1 MRSLLLFCLLV
12 VLTIPVIGQNRAL
25 IDSLKLKLKET
36 STDQQFELLN
46 SIGWEYR
53 FAKPDSTIYYC
64 EQAYKIGKK
73 ENLKT
78 NLAKPLNF
86 LAVAYHYLGKLSKAY
101 DLGQQAVRVATIQ
114 NDSIQLAYGNNNIG
128 RLLFE
133 QGIFSKSLPYF
144 INAQKIFTS
153 TGDQSGIAYSK
164 QSLAVLYLA
173 QQDFVNAEQALLSAL
188 ATRLQ
193 LKKVRDISSAYT
205 QLGTLYQ
212 KMDDLEKSNFYFLKS
227 DSVYQTIDDAI
238 NLARTKVLLAE
249 NYLRQGRISEARNIG
264 EKGFAF
270 IEKSGNVRRLPE
282 AHLLMGRIYLAE
294 KKYGHARQQFS
305 SALQLSKS
313 SQQSVFQLESYY
325 LLAQVSKM
333 LNNRQEEIVNRNH
346 YLILKDSIGDLE
358 LVRKVEKLQFELQI
372 ESQEKENE
380 LLKIRQTQTE
390 TLVSRQRLANILS
403 VLVIVFLSILAVLY
417 WQIGKRRKMLNDK
430 LATQNDQIV
439 SHQHEIDIKN
449 EALSKRNQQLSDIN
463 HEKDT
468 IMSIVAHDLKA
479 PLNRISGLAYLLEKE
494 GPLNVNQM
502 TYIQMIRDSTKSGA
516 RLIADLLDAH
526 AIEENSNA
534 PSYQDFDLAKLLS
547 DSISYFQVVA
557 LEKDIRLEKTLPSTA
572 LFKSDP
578 SYINRIV
585 ENLVSNAIKFSKV
598 GSSVFLE
605 CRIENKNAIIKV
617 RDQGPGFTDTDRLS
631 LYKKFKKLSAKPT
644 SSESSNGL
652 GLAIVKTLIDRLG
665 GTIELIS
672 SEGKGS
678 EFVVS
683 IPYIETKS

>member
-64 EQAYKIGKK
+64 EQAYELGKIGK
-73 ENLKT
+73 LKT

-86 LAVAYHYLGKLSKAY
+86 LAVAYNYLGNLSKAY
-101 DLGQQAVRVATIQ
+101 DLGQEAIRVATIQ
-114 NDSIQLAYGNNNIG
+114 QDSNQIAYGNNNIG

-133 QGIFSKSLPYF
+133 QGILSKSLPYF

-153 TGDQSGIAYSK
+153 TGDQSGIAYTK

-173 QQDFVNAEQALLSAL
+173 QQDFAKAEQALLGAL
-188 ATRLQ
+188 ATRLL

-313 SQQSVFQLESYY
+313 SQQSALQLESYY

-333 LNNRQEEIVNRNH
+333 LNNRQEEILNMNQ
-346 YLILKDSIGDLE
+346 YLILKDSVEDLE
-358 LVRKVEKLQFELQI
+358 LARKVERLQFELQI

-430 LATQNDQIV
+430 LATQNDQID

-526 AIEENSNA
+526 AMEENSNA

-547 DSISYFQVVA
+547 DSILYFQVVA

-572 LFKSDP
+572 LFTSDP

-605 CRIENKNAIIKV
+605 CRIESKNAIIKV
-617 RDQGPGFTDTDRLS
+617 RDQRPGFTDTDRLS

>member
-1 MRSLLLFCLLV
+1 MKSVLLLCFLVFLV
-12 VLTIPVIGQNRAL
+12 VPVIGQNKAL
-25 IDSLKLKLKET
+25 IDSLKLKLKAT
-36 STDQQFELLN
+36 PKYQQFELLN

-64 EQAYKIGKK
+64 EQAYELGKREK
-73 ENLKT
+73 LKT

-86 LAVAYHYLGKLSKAY
+86 LAVAYNYLGKLSKAY
-101 DLGQQAVRVATIQ
+101 DLGQEAIKVATIQ
-114 NDSIQLAYGNNNIG
+114 QDSNQIAYGNNNIG

-133 QGIFSKSLPYF
+133 QGILSKSFPYF
-144 INAQKIFTS
+144 INAQKIFIS
-153 TGDQSGIAYSK
+153 TGDQSGIAYTK
-164 QSLAVLYLA
+164 QSLADLYLA
-173 QQDFVNAEQALLSAL
+173 QQDFAKAEQALLEAL
-188 ATRLQ
+188 NTRLQ
-193 LKKVRDISSAYT
+193 LNKVRDISSAYA
-205 QLGTLYQ
+205 QLGGLYQ

-227 DSVYQTIDDAI
+227 DSGYQTINDAI

-249 NYLRQGRISEARNIG
+249 NYLRQGRISEASDIG
-264 EKGFAF
+264 EKGFAY
-270 IEKSGNVRRLPE
+270 IEKAANVRRLPE

-294 KKYGHARQQFS
+294 KKYGQARQQFS
-305 SALQLSKS
+305 SALQLSKL
-313 SQQSVFQLESYY
+313 SQQSAFQLESYY
-325 LLAQVSKM
+325 LLAQVSKLM
-333 LNNRQEEIVNRNH
+333 NNRQEEILNMNQ
-346 YLILKDSIGDLE
+346 YLILKDSIEDLE
-358 LVRKVEKLQFELQI
+358 LARKVERLQFELQI
-372 ESQEKENE
+372 ESKEKENE
-380 LLKIRQTQTE
+380 LLKLRQTQTE
-390 TLVSRQRLANILS
+390 TFVGRQRLVNILS
-403 VLVIVFLSILAVLY
+403 GVIIVFLSILAVLY
-417 WQIGKRRKMLNDK
+417 WQIGKRRKVLNQK
-430 LATQNDQIV
+430 LAMQNEQIIL
-439 SHQHEIDIKN
+439 HQQENEIQN
-449 EALSKRNQQLSDIN
+449 EALSKRNLELSDIN

-494 GPLNVNQM
+494 GPLNSDQQIYV
-502 TYIQMIRDSTKSGA
+502 QMIRDSTKSGA

-572 LFKSDP
+572 LFTSDP

-598 GSSVFLE
+598 GSSVFLA
-605 CRIENKNAIIKV
+605 CRIENQNAVIKV
-617 RDQGPGFTDTDRLS
+617 RDQGPGFTDTDKLS

-652 GLAIVKTLIDRLG
+652 GLAIVKTLVDRLG

-678 EFVVS
+678 EFIVT
-683 IPYIETKS
+683 IPNIETKS

>member
-1 MRSLLLFCLLV
+1 MRSFLLFCLLV
-12 VLTIPVIGQNRAL
+12 LLTIPVIGQNRAL

-64 EQAYKIGKK
+64 EQAYELGKIGK
-73 ENLKT
+73 LKT

-86 LAVAYHYLGKLSKAY
+86 LAVAYNYLGNLSKAY
-101 DLGQQAVRVATIQ
+101 DLGQEAIRVATIQ
-114 NDSIQLAYGNNNIG
+114 QDSNQIAYGNNNIG

-133 QGIFSKSLPYF
+133 QGILSKSLPYF

-153 TGDQSGIAYSK
+153 TGDQSGIAYTK

-173 QQDFVNAEQALLSAL
+173 QQDFAKAEQALLEAL
-188 ATRLQ
+188 ATRLL

-212 KMDDLEKSNFYFLKS
+212 KMDDLGKSNFYFLKS

-264 EKGFAF
+264 EKGVAF
-270 IEKSGNVRRLPE
+270 IEKSANVRRMPE
-282 AHLLMGRIYLAE
+282 AHILMGRIYLAE
-294 KKYGHARQQFS
+294 RKYGQARQQFS

-313 SQQSVFQLESYY
+313 SQQSALQLESYY

-333 LNNRQEEIVNRNH
+333 MNNRQEEILNMNQ
-346 YLILKDSIGDLE
+346 YLILKDSIEDLE
-358 LVRKVEKLQFELQI
+358 LARKVERLQFELQI

-572 LFKSDP
+572 LFTSDP

-605 CRIENKNAIIKV
+605 CRIESKNAIIKV

>member
-1 MRSLLLFCLLV
+1 MRSFLLFCLLV

-64 EQAYKIGKK
+64 EQAYELGKIGK
-73 ENLKT
+73 LKT

-86 LAVAYHYLGKLSKAY
+86 LAVAYNYLGNLSKAY
-101 DLGQQAVRVATIQ
+101 DLGQEAIRVATIQ
-114 NDSIQLAYGNNNIG
+114 QDSNQIAYGNNNIG

-133 QGIFSKSLPYF
+133 QGILSKSLPYF

-153 TGDQSGIAYSK
+153 TGDQSGIAYTK

-173 QQDFVNAEQALLSAL
+173 QQDFAKAEQALLGAL

-212 KMDDLEKSNFYFLKS
+212 KMDDLGKSNFYFLKS

-270 IEKSGNVRRLPE
+270 IEKSANVRRLPE
-282 AHLLMGRIYLAE
+282 AHILMGKIYLAE
-294 KKYGHARQQFS
+294 RKYGQARQQFS

-313 SQQSVFQLESYY
+313 SQQSALQLESYY

-333 LNNRQEEIVNRNH
+333 MNNRQEEILNMNQ
-346 YLILKDSIGDLE
+346 YLILKDSVEDLE
-358 LVRKVEKLQFELQI
+358 LARKVERLQFELQI

-390 TLVSRQRLANILS
+390 TLVSRQRLANMLS

-572 LFKSDP
+572 LFTSDP

-605 CRIENKNAIIKV
+605 CRIESKNAIIKV

>member
-1 MRSLLLFCLLV
+1 
-12 VLTIPVIGQNRAL
+12 
-25 IDSLKLKLKET
+25 
-36 STDQQFELLN
+36 
-46 SIGWEYR
+46 
-53 FAKPDSTIYYC
+53 
-64 EQAYKIGKK
+64 
-73 ENLKT
+73 
-78 NLAKPLNF
+78 
-86 LAVAYHYLGKLSKAY
+86 
-101 DLGQQAVRVATIQ
+101 
-114 NDSIQLAYGNNNIG
+114 
-128 RLLFE
+128 
-133 QGIFSKSLPYF
+133 
-144 INAQKIFTS
+144 
-153 TGDQSGIAYSK
+153 
-164 QSLAVLYLA
+164 
-173 QQDFVNAEQALLSAL
+173 
-188 ATRLQ
+188 
-193 LKKVRDISSAYT
+193 
-205 QLGTLYQ
+205 
-212 KMDDLEKSNFYFLKS
+212 
-227 DSVYQTIDDAI
+227 
-238 NLARTKVLLAE
+238 
-249 NYLRQGRISEARNIG
+249 
-264 EKGFAF
+264 
-270 IEKSGNVRRLPE
+270 
-282 AHLLMGRIYLAE
+282 
-294 KKYGHARQQFS
+294 
-305 SALQLSKS
+305 
-313 SQQSVFQLESYY
+313 
-325 LLAQVSKM
+325 
-333 LNNRQEEIVNRNH
+333 
-346 YLILKDSIGDLE
+346 
-358 LVRKVEKLQFELQI
+358 
-372 ESQEKENE
+372 
-380 LLKIRQTQTE
+380 
-390 TLVSRQRLANILS
+390 
-403 VLVIVFLSILAVLY
+403 
-417 WQIGKRRKMLNDK
+417 MLNDK

-449 EALSKRNQQLSDIN
+449 EALSRRNQQLSDIN

-526 AIEENSNA
+526 AMEENSNA

-547 DSISYFQVVA
+547 DSILYFQVVA

>member
-1 MRSLLLFCLLV
+1 
-12 VLTIPVIGQNRAL
+12 
-25 IDSLKLKLKET
+25 
-36 STDQQFELLN
+36 
-46 SIGWEYR
+46 
-53 FAKPDSTIYYC
+53 
-64 EQAYKIGKK
+64 
-73 ENLKT
+73 
-78 NLAKPLNF
+78 
-86 LAVAYHYLGKLSKAY
+86 
-101 DLGQQAVRVATIQ
+101 
-114 NDSIQLAYGNNNIG
+114 
-128 RLLFE
+128 
-133 QGIFSKSLPYF
+133 
-144 INAQKIFTS
+144 
-153 TGDQSGIAYSK
+153 
-164 QSLAVLYLA
+164 
-173 QQDFVNAEQALLSAL
+173 
-188 ATRLQ
+188 
-193 LKKVRDISSAYT
+193 
-205 QLGTLYQ
+205 
-212 KMDDLEKSNFYFLKS
+212 
-227 DSVYQTIDDAI
+227 
-238 NLARTKVLLAE
+238 
-249 NYLRQGRISEARNIG
+249 
-264 EKGFAF
+264 
-270 IEKSGNVRRLPE
+270 
-282 AHLLMGRIYLAE
+282 
-294 KKYGHARQQFS
+294 
-305 SALQLSKS
+305 
-313 SQQSVFQLESYY
+313 
-325 LLAQVSKM
+325 
-333 LNNRQEEIVNRNH
+333 
-346 YLILKDSIGDLE
+346 
-358 LVRKVEKLQFELQI
+358 
-372 ESQEKENE
+372 
-380 LLKIRQTQTE
+380 
-390 TLVSRQRLANILS
+390 
-403 VLVIVFLSILAVLY
+403 
-417 WQIGKRRKMLNDK
+417 

-449 EALSKRNQQLSDIN
+449 EALSRRNQQLSDIN

>member
-1 MRSLLLFCLLV
+1 M
-12 VLTIPVIGQNRAL
+12 
-25 IDSLKLKLKET
+25 
-36 STDQQFELLN
+36 
-46 SIGWEYR
+46 
-53 FAKPDSTIYYC
+53 
-64 EQAYKIGKK
+64 
-73 ENLKT
+73 
-78 NLAKPLNF
+78 
-86 LAVAYHYLGKLSKAY
+86 
-101 DLGQQAVRVATIQ
+101 
-114 NDSIQLAYGNNNIG
+114 
-128 RLLFE
+128 
-133 QGIFSKSLPYF
+133 
-144 INAQKIFTS
+144 
-153 TGDQSGIAYSK
+153 
-164 QSLAVLYLA
+164 
-173 QQDFVNAEQALLSAL
+173 
-188 ATRLQ
+188 
-193 LKKVRDISSAYT
+193 
-205 QLGTLYQ
+205 
-212 KMDDLEKSNFYFLKS
+212 
-227 DSVYQTIDDAI
+227 
-238 NLARTKVLLAE
+238 
-249 NYLRQGRISEARNIG
+249 RQGRISEARNIC

-270 IEKSGNVRRLPE
+270 IEKSANVRRLPE
-282 AHLLMGRIYLAE
+282 AHLLKGRIYLAG
-294 KKYGHARQQFS
+294 KKYGQARQQFS

-333 LNNRQEEIVNRNH
+333 LNNRQEEIVNMNQC
-346 YLILKDSIGDLE
+346 LILKDSIGDLE
-358 LVRKVEKLQFELQI
+358 LARKVEKLQFELQI
-372 ESQEKENE
+372 ESKEKENE
-380 LLKIRQTQTE
+380 LLKLRQAQTE
-390 TLVSRQRLANILS
+390 TLVDRQRFVNVLA
-403 VLVIVFLSILAVLY
+403 VFVIAFLSILAVLY

-526 AIEENSNA
+526 AMEENSNA

-547 DSISYFQVVA
+547 DSILYFQVVA

-572 LFKSDP
+572 LFTSDP

-605 CRIENKNAIIKV
+605 CRIESKNAIIKV
-617 RDQGPGFTDTDRLS
+617 RDQRPGFTDTDRLS

-672 SEGKGS
+672 SEGKEREANLS
-678 EFVVS
+678 FQFPTSRHKVS
-683 IPYIETKS
+683 

>member
-1 MRSLLLFCLLV
+1 MRGFLTFCLLLILAQPV
-12 VLTIPVIGQNRAL
+12 VGQNKAL
-25 IDSLKLKLKET
+25 IDSLKSKLET
-36 STDQQFELLN
+36 APIDQQFELLN

-64 EQAYKIGKK
+64 EQAYELGKK

-78 NLAKPLNF
+78 SLAKPLNF
-86 LAVAYHYLGKLSKAY
+86 LAVAYNYLGKLSKAY
-101 DLGQQAVRVATIQ
+101 DLGQEAIRIATIQ
-114 NDSIQLAYGNNNIG
+114 RDSNELAYGNNNIG

-133 QGIFSKSLPYF
+133 QGILSKSFPYF

-153 TGDQSGIAYSK
+153 TGDQSGIAYTK
-164 QSLAVLYLA
+164 QSLADLYLA
-173 QQDFVNAEQALLSAL
+173 QQDFTKAEQALLEAL

-193 LKKVRDISSAYT
+193 LKKVRDISSAYA
-205 QLGTLYQ
+205 QLGGLYQ

-227 DSVYQTIDDAI
+227 DSGYQTINDAI
-238 NLARTKVLLAE
+238 NLARTKILLAE

-264 EKGFAF
+264 EKGFVF
-270 IEKSGNVRRLPE
+270 IERTANIRRLPE

-294 KKYGHARQQFS
+294 KKYGQARQQFS
-305 SALQLSKS
+305 TALQLSKS
-313 SQQSVFQLESYY
+313 SQQTTFQLESYF

-333 LNNRQEEIVNRNH
+333 LNNRQEEILNMNQ
-346 YLILKDSIGDLE
+346 YLILKDSIENLE
-358 LVRKVEKLQFELQI
+358 LARKVERLQFELQI
-372 ESQEKENE
+372 ESKERENE
-380 LLKIRQTQTE
+380 LLKVRQTQTE
-390 TLVSRQRLANILS
+390 TFVGRQRLANILS
-403 VLVIVFLSILAVLY
+403 GVVIVFLSILTVLY
-417 WQIGKRRKMLNDK
+417 WQIGKRRKMLNEK

-439 SHQHEIDIKN
+439 NHQREIDIQN
-449 EALSKRNQQLSDIN
+449 DALSKRNQELSDIN

-494 GPLNVNQM
+494 GSLSADQQ
-502 TYIQMIRDSTKSGA
+502 TYVQMIRDSTKSGA

-534 PSYQDFDLAKLLS
+534 PSYQNFDLVKLLS
-547 DSISYFQVVA
+547 DSISYFQVIA
-557 LEKDIRLEKTLPSTA
+557 LEKDIRLEKDFPDA
-572 LFKSDP
+572 AFFVSDP
-578 SYINRIV
+578 SYINRII
-585 ENLVSNAIKFSKV
+585 ENLLSNAIKFSKV
-598 GSSVFLE
+598 GSSVFLS
-605 CRIENKNAIIKV
+605 CRIENQNAVIKV
-617 RDQGPGFTDTDRLS
+617 RDQGPGFTDTDKLS

-678 EFVVS
+678 EFILT
-683 IPYIETKS
+683 IPYVQTKN

>member
-1 MRSLLLFCLLV
+1 
-12 VLTIPVIGQNRAL
+12 
-25 IDSLKLKLKET
+25 
-36 STDQQFELLN
+36 
-46 SIGWEYR
+46 
-53 FAKPDSTIYYC
+53 
-64 EQAYKIGKK
+64 
-73 ENLKT
+73 
-78 NLAKPLNF
+78 
-86 LAVAYHYLGKLSKAY
+86 
-101 DLGQQAVRVATIQ
+101 
-114 NDSIQLAYGNNNIG
+114 
-128 RLLFE
+128 
-133 QGIFSKSLPYF
+133 
-144 INAQKIFTS
+144 
-153 TGDQSGIAYSK
+153 
-164 QSLAVLYLA
+164 
-173 QQDFVNAEQALLSAL
+173 
-188 ATRLQ
+188 
-193 LKKVRDISSAYT
+193 
-205 QLGTLYQ
+205 
-212 KMDDLEKSNFYFLKS
+212 
-227 DSVYQTIDDAI
+227 
-238 NLARTKVLLAE
+238 
-249 NYLRQGRISEARNIG
+249 
-264 EKGFAF
+264 
-270 IEKSGNVRRLPE
+270 
-282 AHLLMGRIYLAE
+282 
-294 KKYGHARQQFS
+294 
-305 SALQLSKS
+305 
-313 SQQSVFQLESYY
+313 
-325 LLAQVSKM
+325 M

-372 ESQEKENE
+372 ESKEKENE
-380 LLKIRQTQTE
+380 LLKLRQAQTE
-390 TLVSRQRLANILS
+390 TLVDRQRFVNVLA
-403 VLVIVFLSILAVLY
+403 VFVIAFLSILAVLY

-449 EALSKRNQQLSDIN
+449 EALSRRNQQLSDIN

-526 AIEENSNA
+526 AMEENSNA

-547 DSISYFQVVA
+547 DSILYFQVVA

-572 LFKSDP
+572 LFTSDP

-605 CRIENKNAIIKV
+605 CRIESKNAIIKV
-617 RDQGPGFTDTDRLS
+617 RDQRPGFTDTDRLS